1 MAIAMTREDLDK
13 YMGKLEGKAAL
24 ITGGTSGIGLAT
36 AKAFVTQGAS
46 AQGLVGAG
54 LSGVRVSSASRM
66 VGLLALGS
74 SVRLLSRI

>member
-36 AKAFVTQGAS
+36 V
-46 AQGLVGAG
+46 
-54 LSGVRVSSASRM
+54 
-66 VGLLALGS
+66 LLAREAVS
-74 SVRLLSRI
+74 ADARLRQAALPIGL